1 MSLTS
6 PIGTYLACAGVCV
19 CVCVF
24 KPVCASNLSEC
35 AELFGS
41 NKKEYMYFLQVMYDG
56 PE

>member
-19 CVCVF
+19 F

-35 AELFGS
+35 AESFGS